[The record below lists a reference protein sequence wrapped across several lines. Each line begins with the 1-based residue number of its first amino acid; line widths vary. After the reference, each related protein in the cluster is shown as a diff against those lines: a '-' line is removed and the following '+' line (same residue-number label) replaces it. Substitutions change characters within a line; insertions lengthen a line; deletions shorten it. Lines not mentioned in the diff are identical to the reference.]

1 MDPSPPCRLPR
12 GFRFDAIG
20 DGQALLVDGRVVADI
35 MPLDQG
41 RCRACLNPLSFS
53 IRYAHFDSMA
63 AAIAYVTDWA
73 IQWEA
78 RLRDGVHVPSAVVP
92 PAEATRGRR
101 ARRPHDHEGDETA
114 IALLQGEV

>member
-1 MDPSPPCRLPR
+1 MDPRPSSRLPR

-35 MPLDQG
+35 LPLGPD
-41 RCRACLNPLSFS
+41 RHRACLNPLSFS
-53 IRYAHFDSMA
+53 IRYAHFDSMD

-78 RLRDGVHVPSAVVP
+78 RLRDGVHVPSA
-92 PAEATRGRR
+92 
-101 ARRPHDHEGDETA
+101 
-114 IALLQGEV
+114 L